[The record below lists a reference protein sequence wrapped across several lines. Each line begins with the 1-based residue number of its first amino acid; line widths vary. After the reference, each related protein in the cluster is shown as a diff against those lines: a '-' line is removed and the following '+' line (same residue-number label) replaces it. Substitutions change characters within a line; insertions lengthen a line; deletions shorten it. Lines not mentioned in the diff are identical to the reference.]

1 MTIEEVF
8 RDKSIKAKGKVAMI
22 GEWLLQRE
30 LTLDELMGYAER
42 QKAIDKATC
51 IEAIEY
57 ATKKDP
63 SISDDYL
70 MAYVIE
76 TLADDEPRV
85 KWESAKVI
93 GNIIQYYPEQV
104 GAAIDALLLNIP
116 GGGTVVRWAC
126 AYALAEILKLATD
139 HNKLLVPKVKELC
152 EQEEDNGVR
161 NKYLA
166 AFKKLK
172 I

>member
-1 MTIEEVF
+1 MTIEQVF
-8 RDKSIKAKGKVAMI
+8 QDKSIKAKGKVAMI
-22 GEWLLQRE
+22 GEWLIHGE
-30 LTLDELMGYAER
+30 LALDELIGYAER
-42 QKAIDKATC
+42 QKATDKASC

-57 ATKKDP
+57 ATKKNP
-63 SISDDYL
+63 ALSDDYL
-70 MAYVIE
+70 LRYVIGA
-76 TLADDEPRV
+76 LADDEPRV

-93 GNIIQYYPEQV
+93 GNIIPYHSDQV
-104 GAAIDALLLNIP
+104 AIAATALLSNIP
-116 GGGTVVRWAC
+116 GGGTVVRWAS
-126 AYALAEILKLATD
+126 AYALAEILKLATGY
-139 HNKLLVPKVKELC
+139 NAILVPKVKELY